1 MLEALAILLLY
12 QLIGE
17 SIVVVLELPLP
28 GPVIGMV
35 LLFISLVISGK
46 VPHSLENVTR
56 GLLENLSLL
65 FVPAGVGVITHLG
78 MLKAHWA
85 PITFSLVTSTLLT
98 LAVTGWTMQYLV
110 RRQNQR
116 DDDDE

>member
-17 SIVVVLELPLP
+17 SIVLVLELPLP

-35 LLFISLVISGK
+35 LLFVSLVIK
-46 VPHSLENVTR
+46 KQIPQSLENVTK

-65 FVPAGVGVITHLG
+65 FVPAGVGIITHLG
-78 MLKAHWA
+78 MLKAQWA
-85 PITFSLVTSTLLT
+85 PLTVALVVSTLVT
-98 LAVTGWTMQYLV
+98 LAVTGWTMQWLV
-110 RRQNQR
+110 RRQNKYSP
-116 DDDDE
+116 DDE

>member
-17 SIVVVLELPLP
+17 SIVVVLGLPLP

-35 LLFISLVISGK
+35 LLFLSLTISRKIPK
-46 VPHSLENVTR
+46 SLENVTK

-65 FVPAGVGVITHLG
+65 FVPAGVGIITHLG
-78 MLKAHWA
+78 LLKAQWA
-85 PITFSLVTSTLLT
+85 PITVSLAVSTLLT
-98 LAVTGWTMQYLV
+98 LAVTGWTMQWLV
-110 RRQNQR
+110 HRQDQR
-116 DDDDE
+116 SDSDE